1 MKNMLK
7 KFQET
12 MTAATFAEAGEWD
25 TARDMTPEIELS
37 GEQTWLNKIFT
48 AITFAESGLYN
59 DAVLFLEP
67 KARNDRGFNSV
78 LAENL
83 GLHGVQLTYGT
94 VSI

>member
-1 MKNMLK
+1 
-7 KFQET
+7 
-12 MTAATFAEAGEWD
+12 MTAVTFAEAGEWD
-25 TARDMTPEIELS
+25 AARAMTPDIQLS
-37 GEQTWLNKIFT
+37 RKQTRLNKIFT

-67 KARNDRGFNSV
+67 AVRKDRGFNSV
-78 LAENL
+78 LADNL